1 MADDPALEPEAGPR
15 GMDRYEK
22 QGLLGEGANGVV
34 YDARDRVSGHRVAL
48 KKVRMGKAKVRAG
61 RECGGSSPL
70 SPPSGP
76 LRPAAAGPRPP
87 GALPGGP
94 GPTFPRR
101 TGPRPRASQAPGL
114 GRPGNPRRRAS
125 GALAAS
131 DRPGALTAC
140 PRPGP
145 GPGRR
150 GST

>member
-70 SPPSGP
+70 SPP
-76 LRPAAAGPRPP
+76 PAVIVSPCAC
-87 GALPGGP
+87 LPVDLPSVKHLVQLVQNQVIDRLSDELLGWYIHGTSLAHP
-94 GPTFPRR
+94 WHIQTSP
-101 TGPRPRASQAPGL
+101 APGIVK
-114 GRPGNPRRRAS
+114 
-125 GALAAS
+125 
-131 DRPGALTAC
+131 LTSYLE
-140 PRPGP
+140 
-145 GPGRR
+145 
-150 GST
+150 STNGG